1 MLRVLE
7 NLLARQDP
15 AEKHTLL
22 TRAIVT
28 VLLALVAMVLP
39 GFYGVMAAILVY
51 LLGVEL
57 LGLSVSWMFLPLAL
71 SLLFGLWKARAAVGD
86 YWENY
91 GHG

>member
-1 MLRVLE
+1 MRLLE

-28 VLLALVAMVLP
+28 VLVSLTAMVLP
-39 GFYGVMAAILVY
+39 GFYGVMAAVLVY

-57 LGLSVSWMFLPLAL
+57 LGLPVTWMFLPLVLA
-71 SLLFGLWKARAAVGD
+71 LLFGMWKAWAAVGD
-86 YWENY
+86 YWKNY